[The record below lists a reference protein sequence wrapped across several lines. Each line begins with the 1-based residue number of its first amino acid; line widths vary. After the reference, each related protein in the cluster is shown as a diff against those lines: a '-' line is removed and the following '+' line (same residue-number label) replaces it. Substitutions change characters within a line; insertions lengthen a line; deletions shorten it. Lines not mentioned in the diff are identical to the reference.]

1 MNDCTSA
8 GNLGNDTQETS
19 MKMKMYVIK
28 QEPPLPYPNIAGLAY
43 DVLSMAPMPSW
54 LAEQIS
60 TGLNLVEI
68 TITPVDTTSELPKL
82 QPVQG

>member
-8 GNLGNDTQETS
+8 GNLGNDPQEAD

-28 QEPPLPYPNIAGLAY
+28 QEAPISWPNIPGSAY

-54 LAEQIS
+54 LAEHLS

-68 TITPVDTTSELPKL
+68 TITPV
-82 QPVQG
+82 